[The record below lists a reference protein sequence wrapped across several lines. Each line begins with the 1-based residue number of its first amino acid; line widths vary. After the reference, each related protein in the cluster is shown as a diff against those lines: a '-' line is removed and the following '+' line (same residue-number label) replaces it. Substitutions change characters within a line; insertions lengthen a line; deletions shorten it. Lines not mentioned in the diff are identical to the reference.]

1 MNKMK
6 RLTPKMA
13 KTKKATIT
21 VENILKIIVLLILFA
36 ALAYGIYNLLK
47 LILKF

>member
-6 RLTPKMA
+6 KPRSRMA
-13 KTKKATIT
+13 KAKKATIT
-21 VENILKIIVLLILFA
+21 VENILKIIMLLILFA

>member
-1 MNKMK
+1 MK
-6 RLTPKMA
+6 RPRPTKS
-13 KTKKATIT
+13 KISKKATIT